1 MLKLTTSPCLQACSE
16 PRLFG
21 GNVLVTV
28 PTFANPSAST
38 GGDSTNFAWPR
49 RSWIQL
55 RRKTMDPFDPLDYIL
70 LGSGFAAIF
79 VYLGWMIVR
88 FNRRN
93 NG

>member
-1 MLKLTTSPCLQACSE
+1 
-16 PRLFG
+16 
-21 GNVLVTV
+21 
-28 PTFANPSAST
+28 
-38 GGDSTNFAWPR
+38 
-49 RSWIQL
+49 
-55 RRKTMDPFDPLDYIL
+55 MDPFDPLDYIL